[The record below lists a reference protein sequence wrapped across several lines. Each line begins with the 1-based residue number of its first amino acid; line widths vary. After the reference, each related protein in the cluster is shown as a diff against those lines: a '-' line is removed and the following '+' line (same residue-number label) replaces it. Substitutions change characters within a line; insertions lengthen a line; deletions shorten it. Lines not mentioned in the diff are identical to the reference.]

1 MKIFQS
7 DLEEIQ
13 ELTGKEYD
21 VQYSNN
27 AESEYVAI
35 YNMAEI
41 ERMLLDMKDIA
52 KTRKSSSEFWEKKF
66 KESREIKVYI
76 NKMDVNQWIG
86 KFFEDKDYISFDDLI
101 GCIEDLDGEVEHLK
115 KKIDDLENQEEWE
128 DVE

>member
-1 MKIFQS
+1 MRLFQE

-13 ELTGKEYD
+13 KLTNKEYE

-41 ERMLLDMKDIA
+41 ERMLLDL
-52 KTRKSSSEFWEKKF
+52 KTEVKCERSRVEFWEKKF
-66 KESREIKVYI
+66 KESREIKVYL

-86 KFFEDKDYISFDDLI
+86 KYFDKDYISFDDMI
-101 GCIEDLDGEVEHLK
+101 GCIEDLDG
-115 KKIDDLENQEEWE
+115 KIESLEEKIKDLENRE
-128 DVE
+128 D